1 MKLIDFAIPDIPE
14 SLEITVKREQYLAK
28 QALADTQTAKLVRV
42 LLYFP
47 LINKKSQNL
56 CGFGAKH
63 TRQDLCI
70 HGNGYSHIYH
80 RIVANE
86 LPLAPINPY
95 RTSNNYAASFG
106 MKIKILTF

>member
-47 LINKKSQNL
+47 LINKNHK
-56 CGFGAKH
+56 
-63 TRQDLCI
+63 
-70 HGNGYSHIYH
+70 IYVVLVPNTPA
-80 RIVANE
+80 RIFVFMVMD
-86 LPLAPINPY
+86 IVTY
-95 RTSNNYAASFG
+95 IIG
-106 MKIKILTF
+106 

>member
-47 LINKKSQNL
+47 LITKNHK
-56 CGFGAKH
+56 
-63 TRQDLCI
+63 
-70 HGNGYSHIYH
+70 IYVVLVPNTPI
-80 RIVANE
+80 RIFVFTVMDIVTYQRVVANE
-86 LPLAPINPY
+86 MPLAPINPY
-95 RTSNNYAASFG
+95 RISENYAASFG
-106 MKIKILTF
+106 LKIKILTL